1 MNLQTKSVVVSGVS
15 GFIGSAIAATA
26 VKAGHSVLGIT
37 RSRDQVLREE
47 LGISTQRF
55 DFLGAGQLALPSS
68 NTLIHCATANEVIS
82 QNSSNG
88 LSLSVV
94 GTGKVLKSAHDAGIQ
109 NVIFLSTAQ
118 VYGTELAGRISE
130 KYPTNCQ
137 TEYGLNH
144 YLGEELCRFYSH
156 NYQMNIVIL
165 RPSNIYG
172 IPFASTVKR
181 NTLVPFC
188 FIDEAIEKGAINL
201 RSSGKQQRNFVSLE
215 HVAELSL
222 RIAEDFPT
230 GFTIMNVGSNWN
242 SSIIDVAKLVSK
254 CLEAKIQKSVV
265 INLGS
270 SKPTTSNHFIYES
283 IETTLG
289 AIEAGGP
296 DKIEEVIKSLINRR
310 INPRA

>member
-1 MNLQTKSVVVSGVS
+1 MTSPTQSVVVSGVS

-47 LGISTQRF
+47 LGISTQSF
-55 DFLGAGQLALPSS
+55 DFLGTGQLTLPSS
-68 NTLIHCATANEVIS
+68 DTLIHCATANEVIS
-82 QNSSNG
+82 QHSSNG

-94 GTGKVLKSAHDAGIQ
+94 GTEKVLKSARNAGIQ
-109 NVIFLSTAQ
+109 NIIFLSTAQ
-118 VYGTELAGRISE
+118 VYGSELVGRISE
-130 KYPTNCQ
+130 RSPIHCQ
-137 TEYGLNH
+137 TGYGLNH
-144 YLGEELCRFYSH
+144 YLGEELCRFYSL
-156 NYQMNIVIL
+156 NYQMNIVVL

-201 RSSGKQQRNFVSLE
+201 RSSGNQQRNFVSLE
-215 HVAELSL
+215 HVAHLSV
-222 RIAEDFPT
+222 RILDNFPT
-230 GFTIMNVGSNWN
+230 GFTVMNVGSNWN
-242 SSIIDVAKLVSK
+242 SSIIDVAKLVSR
-254 CLEAKIQKSVV
+254 CLEIEIKMPVD

-270 SKPTTSNHFIYES
+270 SKPTTPNNFIYES

-289 AIEAGGP
+289 AIEPGGP
-296 DKIEEVIKSLINRR
+296 DKMEQVINLLIDKQITVSR
-310 INPRA
+310 

>member
-1 MNLQTKSVVVSGVS
+1 MTLQAQSVVVSGVS

-55 DFLGAGQLALPSS
+55 DFLGAGQLALPPS

-82 QNSSNG
+82 QNSCNG

-94 GTGKVLKSAHDAGIQ
+94 GTGKVLKSAYDSGIQ

-118 VYGTELAGRISE
+118 VYGTELSGRISE

-137 TEYGLNH
+137 TGYGLNH

-215 HVAELSL
+215 HVAQLSV
-222 RIAEDFPT
+222 RILENFPS
-230 GFTIMNVGSNWN
+230 GFTVMNVGSNWN
-242 SSIIDVAKLVSK
+242 SPIMDVAKLVSR
-254 CLEAKIQKSVV
+254 CLEIKIKKPVA

-270 SKPTTSNHFIYES
+270 SKPTTSNNFIYES

-289 AIEAGGP
+289 AIEPGGS
-296 DKIEEVIKSLINRR
+296 DKMQEVITSLINRR
-310 INPRA
+310 INS

>member
-1 MNLQTKSVVVSGVS
+1 MSLQAQLVVVSGVS

-47 LGISTQRF
+47 LGIGIQRF
-55 DFLGAGQLALPSS
+55 DFLGAGQLTLPSS
-68 NTLIHCATANEVIS
+68 DTLIHCATANEVTS
-82 QNSSNG
+82 QNSSSG

-94 GTGKVLKSAHDAGIQ
+94 GTGEVLKSAYDAGIQ

-130 KYPTNCQ
+130 KCPINCQ
-137 TEYGLNH
+137 TVYGLNH

-188 FIDEAIEKGAINL
+188 FIDEATENGAINL

-215 HVAELSL
+215 HVAHISV
-222 RIAEDFPT
+222 RILENFPAGCT
-230 GFTIMNVGSNWN
+230 VMNVGSNWN
-242 SSIIDVAKLVSK
+242 SSIIDVAKLVSR
-254 CLEAKIQKSVV
+254 CLEIKIKKPVA

-270 SKPTTSNHFIYES
+270 SRPTTPNNFIYES

-289 AIEAGGP
+289 AIEPGGS
-296 DKIEEVIKSLINRR
+296 DKMQEVITSLINRR
-310 INPRA
+310 KNS